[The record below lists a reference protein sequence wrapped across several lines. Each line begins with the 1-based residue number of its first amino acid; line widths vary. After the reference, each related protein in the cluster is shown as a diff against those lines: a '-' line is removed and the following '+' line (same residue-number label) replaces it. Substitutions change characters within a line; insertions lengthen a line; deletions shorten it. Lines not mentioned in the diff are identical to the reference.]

1 MLDTKAIGHGC
12 TYGKGISREDI
23 DSSTNQR
30 AGSRPQAAASMHRL
44 EIEPPVR
51 ERIGLRF
58 DPQAHPY
65 EYVSERRRLSTHELL
80 YLRKLRHGLGGRAG
94 ACSFCLPLDKLGTGG
109 RAVRYSLY
117 VCFLRVVRKNS
128 RIVLLARRRKIS
140 DAIH

>member
-1 MLDTKAIGHGC
+1 MLDTKATGHGC

-23 DSSTNQR
+23 YSSTNQR
-30 AGSRPQAAASMHRL
+30 AGSRTEAAASMHRL

-80 YLRKLRHGLGGRAG
+80 YLRKLQHDLGDRGE
-94 ACSFCLPLDKLGTGG
+94 LGHSAFG
-109 RAVRYSLY
+109 RAVHDSLC
-117 VCFLRVVRKNS
+117 VCFPRVARKNMH
-128 RIVLLARRRKIS
+128 IVLPAAGK
-140 DAIH
+140 